1 LTQKGGRFLQS
12 KINREQLVLIKHG
25 ELERWLPVEEQ
36 YLLRSIN
43 VWFLDLNR
51 DWSPCFSLRCGMAAV
66 LHYLVVLGPEQVPR
80 REPLEALL
88 RHALARR
95 RRCEADRLREQGD
108 LQASLRQHYHAVG
121 GNATAHSA
129 ARAATGAADT
139 ETSSLFFGAI
149 SSKSLLDLFAKTGSG
164 QAWVKLR

>member
-43 VWFLDLNR
+43 IWFLGLKR

-66 LHYLVVLGPEQVPR
+66 LL
-80 REPLEALL
+80 
-88 RHALARR
+88 
-95 RRCEADRLREQGD
+95 
-108 LQASLRQHYHAVG
+108 
-121 GNATAHSA
+121 
-129 ARAATGAADT
+129 
-139 ETSSLFFGAI
+139 
-149 SSKSLLDLFAKTGSG
+149 
-164 QAWVKLR
+164 